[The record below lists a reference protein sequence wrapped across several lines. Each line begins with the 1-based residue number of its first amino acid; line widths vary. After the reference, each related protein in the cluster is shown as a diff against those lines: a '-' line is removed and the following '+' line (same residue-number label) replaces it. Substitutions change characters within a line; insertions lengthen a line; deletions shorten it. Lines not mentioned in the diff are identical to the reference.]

1 MASAASIRTL
11 RRHLHANPYAANNEG
26 WTAAAIFDFLR
37 SHGVEATHT
46 KVNGGEG
53 MLFSVVGLVRD
64 ATCATEQERDRGEA

>member
-1 MASAASIRTL
+1 MASAAAIRTL

-26 WTAAAIFDFLR
+26 WTAAAIFDFLH

-53 MLFSVVGLVRD
+53 MLFSVAG
-64 ATCATEQERDRGEA
+64 ACI